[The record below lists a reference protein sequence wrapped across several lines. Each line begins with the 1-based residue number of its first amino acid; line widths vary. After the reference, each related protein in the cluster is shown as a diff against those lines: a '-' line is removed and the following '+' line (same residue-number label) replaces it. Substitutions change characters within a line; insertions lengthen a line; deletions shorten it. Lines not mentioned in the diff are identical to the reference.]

1 MLVVVSPAKSLDFES
16 PLATPMYT
24 MPRQLERSEALV
36 GIMARKSPSDI
47 ATLMSISPTLAELN
61 FERFQEWTVPF
72 EPDNARQAV
81 LAFDG
86 DVYRGLDAAHR
97 FDQGDFEYSQ
107 RVLRIL
113 SGLYGVLRP
122 LDLIQPYRLE
132 MGTKLKTDR
141 GANLYQFWGEQLTDM
156 LNDDM
161 AGSPGEAVLIN
172 LASKEYFTAVDLDD
186 LDAPVVSPKFLDSRD
201 GGTFRIVSFYAK
213 RARGEMAGWI
223 VSDRITKVE
232 NLKAFT
238 GMGYRYCADRSTA
251 TEPVFT
257 RVNT

>member
-1 MLVVVSPAKSLDFES
+1 
-16 PLATPMYT
+16 
-24 MPRQLERSEALV
+24 
-36 GIMARKSPSDI
+36 
-47 ATLMSISPTLAELN
+47 
-61 FERFQEWTVPF
+61 
-72 EPDNARQAV
+72 
-81 LAFDG
+81 
-86 DVYRGLDAAHR
+86 
-97 FDQGDFEYSQ
+97 
-107 RVLRIL
+107 
-113 SGLYGVLRP
+113 
-122 LDLIQPYRLE
+122 
-132 MGTKLKTDR
+132 
-141 GANLYQFWGEQLTDM
+141 M

-201 GGTFRIVSFYAK
+201 GGTFRIVSLYAK